1 MDIKQEIINEL
12 TLQLIKLETEYIN
25 LNLELE
31 KEELMYR
38 LAIYLIDTYNI
49 DSSLL

>member
-12 TLQLIKLETEYIN
+12 TLQLLKLETEYTG
-25 LNLELE
+25 LNLEVE

-38 LAIYLIDTYNI
+38 LAIYIIDMYNI
-49 DSSLL
+49 DISLI